1 MAFASKSFIDSLTQR
16 AGTYQM
22 IDSEGVVLY
31 VGKAKNLKNR
41 VSSYFR
47 KTGVS
52 AKTSALV
59 KRIEDIDITVTE
71 TET

>member
-31 VGKAKNLKNR
+31 VGKAKNLKKR

-47 KTGVS
+47 KVEFPQ
-52 AKTSALV
+52 KLV
-59 KRIEDIDITVTE
+59 HSLKEFQIST
-71 TET
+71 